1 MGEQTA
7 RLELKQLKTGNG
19 EVLRDADCKHPIC
32 QECLAAYFRVRVEEQ
47 RVFDIFCPHPGC
59 RNQLYEADVK
69 KMAQCGLIEEGI
81 SKRFAELRTR
91 DYTARLCSFA
101 EMLPEAG
108 QDFSLI
114 RQLYETV
121 RVCPRCSVVIQKSQ
135 GCNSFYYICGHH
147 FDFGAAPR
155 VVGNGVKGYARVISM
170 AEKLKLPLSE
180 AEQFGGRIHNYEHA
194 SRVAALLRVPV
205 QEAADLLR
213 RVKDG
218 DQEARQR
225 IRDAKEA
232 SQQDVACNGSREE
245 VDDEVPSVDLFS
257 V

>member
-135 GCNSFYYICGHH
+135 GCNSFYCICGHH

-155 VVGNGVKGYARVISM
+155 VVGNGVKGYARVISF
-170 AEKLKLPLSE
+170 AERQGIPIKE
-180 AEQFGGRIHNYEHA
+180 AEVLGGESKFAGKAWRIMDALGLSLEEA
-194 SRVAALLRVPV
+194 VDLQKRAKSGDEVAR
-205 QEAADLLR
+205 E
-213 RVKDG
+213 
-218 DQEARQR
+218 R
-225 IRDAKEA
+225 IRAA
-232 SQQDVACNGSREE
+232 
-245 VDDEVPSVDLFS
+245 
-257 V
+257 